1 MELKIGT
8 VVESLR
14 GRDEG
19 CFMVVGFDGKYA
31 YLVNGRSRLLEKPKK
46 KNLRHL
52 RATRKVLEPE
62 RVQTNRQLKAALR
75 AAFEEEGNSCPKK
88 M

>member
-8 VVESLR
+8 VVQSLR

-19 CFMVVGFDGKYA
+19 FFMVVGTDGMFA
-31 YLVNGRSRLLEKPKK
+31 YLADGCSRRLEKPKK

-52 RATRKVLEPE
+52 RVTRTVLDPE

-75 AAFEEEGNSCPKK
+75 EAFAEEGNSCPKT

>member
-8 VVESLR
+8 VVQSLR

-19 CFMVVGFDGKYA
+19 FFIVVGFDERFA
-31 YLVNGRSRLLEKPKK
+31 YLADGRSRLLEKPKK

-52 RATRKVLEPE
+52 RATGMVLEPE

-75 AAFEEEGNSCPKK
+75 AAFAEEGNSCPK
-88 M
+88 MM